1 MLSYIPPSWWIV
13 VRSMTVA
20 SEDNPII
27 SLCSH
32 LSFWILSLRE
42 MQKKWIVPKYSNWW
56 SKNMYTPDNEISVY
70 DWNEFQYEAK
80 NSDSSWWHHIAILL
94 PRAIASNSSIN
105 NIQVDHP
112 VIKDEI
118 PVWDRIIEWIWI
130 NSQIWWLFEKVQKAI
145 LEITTSPIPI
155 ITDTYKFWQFIIIS
169 K

>member
-1 MLSYIPPSWWIV
+1 
-13 VRSMTVA
+13 
-20 SEDNPII
+20 
-27 SLCSH
+27 
-32 LSFWILSLRE
+32 
-42 MQKKWIVPKYSNWW
+42 
-56 SKNMYTPDNEISVY
+56 MYTPDNEISVY